1 MTKSQK
7 LALERSE
14 KTQAINALLAKES
27 LTDDERGELDSLSKR
42 AQEIEPEYR
51 AAVVAEDG
59 ELAETR
65 AAAGDGLDKEARER
79 IELRSK
85 ASLGTFFR
93 AALTG
98 KTVTGAE
105 AELQAAAAVD
115 GIPIEMWELKHPLIF
130 SQDGE
135 HSLV

>member
-1 MTKSQK
+1 M
-7 LALERSE
+7 
-14 KTQAINALLAKES
+14 
-27 LTDDERGELDSLSKR
+27 
-42 AQEIEPEYR
+42 
-51 AAVVAEDG
+51 VAEDG

-115 GIPIEMWELKHPLIF
+115 GIPIEMWEPDPRIEARRA
-130 SQDGE
+130 DPE
-135 HSLV
+135 HRAITPAPGTAGINLDPIRPFTYSRLRSRTSS